1 MWRLGSVLCVMVAA
15 LPQGASAQ
23 AKEDTNRALK
33 LEQYTAGVEVEPS
46 PPRTGDGF
54 TLEEMQL
61 RVQRARNGLVGSSV
75 LFGVGAVLMIAGGA
89 TMASASIGSDP
100 WSDLDRGVAG
110 ASVALAGGFVGFGGV
125 LGMAISGGRWRARK
139 RQVRELK
146 RAHDNATPHRV
157 QWDLARS
164 RFVF

>member
-15 LPQGASAQ
+15 FPQGASAQ

-61 RVQRARNGLVGSSV
+61 RVQRARNGLVG
-75 LFGVGAVLMIAGGA
+75 
-89 TMASASIGSDP
+89 
-100 WSDLDRGVAG
+100 
-110 ASVALAGGFVGFGGV
+110 
-125 LGMAISGGRWRARK
+125 
-139 RQVRELK
+139 
-146 RAHDNATPHRV
+146 
-157 QWDLARS
+157 
-164 RFVF
+164 

>member
-1 MWRLGSVLCVMVAA
+1 M
-15 LPQGASAQ
+15 PQGASAQ

-89 TMASASIGSDP
+89 ATASASPD
-100 WSDLDRGVAG
+100 DFDRGVAG